1 MEYDLR
7 IYEMKA
13 GELDAFVSEWREHVL
28 PLRRAAGFDVLGAW
42 RTDDDRFVWF
52 SVTTA
57 TSRKRTRRITSR
69 RRARSST
76 PILRVIW
83 RTPNTC
89 GCTAFFS
96 PR

>member
-42 RTDDDRFVWF
+42 RTDDDRFVWLLGYNGDF
-52 SVTTA
+52 SKA
-57 TSRKRTRRITSR
+57 DAAYYESQARTKLDPDP
-69 RRARSST
+69 ARHLAHTEHVRMHSV
-76 PILRVIW
+76 L
-83 RTPNTC
+83 
-89 GCTAFFS
+89 
-96 PR
+96 